1 MKFDSPKNGS
11 RKIDAAV
18 KRTSFIGHLGLIAGL
33 FWELGIDKLIDEK
46 LPKKRD
52 HKVPHSICI
61 LAMVINGLGFVG
73 QRLYLFPEFFENIS
87 IERLFGKNVTRED
100 LNQYAIGETLDR
112 ISEYGST
119 KLFMDIVLHVMSSL
133 SISCHLFH
141 TDTTSVSVYGDYES
155 EEEGAIDITFGLP
168 KNGRWDL
175 KQFVLSLI
183 VNQQGIPF
191 FMNTHSGNAPDK
203 ITIMEVIKS
212 LKSSLTPENKVYYVA
227 DNSFYTEDN
236 IKKMGKTFWISR
248 VTATITEAKELLTA
262 NLDLK
267 ILKSDDR
274 YSYYQTFVDYGGV
287 KQKWVLL
294 LSHKMKEKKERTLKN
309 KFNKEIE
316 KARKSLKK
324 LKGQNFSCEEDALRA
339 AEMWIQDFPSII
351 FDKIELKSI
360 KKRESGKKGRPLK
373 DEILK
378 IYYEIEAEIKTNDA
392 FVLKEMEKMGLF
404 ILASND
410 ITLSPEDMLEY
421 YKGQDKVEKGFR
433 FLKDNTF
440 SVSKVYLKKKTRIE
454 ALMMVMVLCL
464 LIYSI
469 AEWKLRT
476 RLEEENETVPDQKRK
491 STKTPTM
498 RWIFFLFQGITEL
511 NTQNK
516 EKIWSEILNMK
527 DIHWKILSLMGEKCK
542 NIYL

>member
-1 MKFDSPKNGS
+1 MKLSNPKNDS
-11 RKIDAAV
+11 RNVDTAV
-18 KRTSFIGHLGLIAGL
+18 KRTSFVGHLGLIAGL
-33 FWELGIDKLIDEK
+33 FRELEIDKLIDEK

-52 HKVPHSICI
+52 HKIPHSICI

-73 QRLYLFPEFFENIS
+73 QRLYLFPDFFKNIS
-87 IERLFGKNVTRED
+87 VERLFGEGVTRED

-112 ISEYGST
+112 IYEYGST
-119 KLFMDIVLHVMSSL
+119 KLFMDIVLHVMSRL
-133 SISCHLFH
+133 PISCHLLH
-141 TDTTSVSVYGDYES
+141 TDTTSVSVFGDYES
-155 EEEGAIDITFGLP
+155 EEEGTIDITFGHP

-212 LKSSLTPENKVYYVA
+212 LKSSFTHENKVYYVA
-227 DNSFYTEDN
+227 DNSFYTENN
-236 IKKMGKTFWISR
+236 IKKIGNTFWISR
-248 VTATITEAKELLTA
+248 VTSTITEAKDLLTA
-262 NLDLK
+262 NLSLET
-267 ILKSDDR
+267 LKSDDR
-274 YSYYQTFVDYGGV
+274 YSFYETYMDYGGV

-294 LSHKMKEKKERTLKN
+294 LSHKMKEKKEKTLKN
-309 KFNKEIE
+309 KCDKEIE

-324 LKGQNFSCEEDALRA
+324 LMGQDFFCEEDALKA
-339 AEMWIQDFPSII
+339 ADIWIQDFPYVE
-351 FDKIELKSI
+351 FDEIELKSI
-360 KKRESGKKGRPLK
+360 KRRESGKKGRPLK

-378 IYYEIEAEIKTNDA
+378 THYEIEAEIKTNND
-392 FVLKEMEKMGLF
+392 FVLKEMRKMGLF

-410 ITLSPEDMLEY
+410 INISPEDMLAY

-440 SVSKVYLKKKTRIE
+440 CVSQVYLIKKTRIE
-454 ALMMVMVLCL
+454 ALMMIMVLCL
-464 LIYSI
+464 MIYSI

-491 STKTPTM
+491 PTKNPTM
-498 RWIFFLFQGITEL
+498 RWIFFLFQGVTEL
-511 NTQNK
+511 KTKNK
-516 EKIWSEILNMK
+516 GKIKSEILNME
-527 DIHWKILSLMGEKCK
+527 DVNWKILSLMGEKCK

>member
-1 MKFDSPKNGS
+1 MKLSRPKNDS
-11 RKIDAAV
+11 RTIDATV
-18 KRTSFIGHLGLIAGL
+18 RRTSFLGHLGLIAGV
-33 FWELGIDKLIDEK
+33 FQELEVDKVIDEK

-73 QRLYLFPEFFENIS
+73 QRLYLFPDFFKNIS
-87 IERLFGKNVTRED
+87 TERLFGEGVTRED

-112 ISEYGST
+112 VSEYGPT
-119 KLFMDIVLHVMSSL
+119 KLFMDIVLHVMNRL
-133 SISCHLFH
+133 PISCHLLH

-155 EEEGAIDITFGLP
+155 EEEGAINITFGVP

-203 ITIMEVIKS
+203 ITIIEVINS
-212 LKSSLTPENKVYYVA
+212 LKSSLTHENKVYYVA

-236 IKKMGKTFWISR
+236 IKKMEKTFWISR
-248 VTATITEAKELLTA
+248 VTATITEAKDLLTA
-262 NLDLK
+262 NLNMK
-267 ILKSDDR
+267 TLKSDDR
-274 YSYYQTFVDYGGV
+274 YSFYQTFVDYGGV

-294 LSHKMKEKKERTLKN
+294 LSHKMKEKKEKTLKN
-309 KFNKEIE
+309 KFDKEIE
-316 KARKSLKK
+316 KARTSLKK
-324 LKGQNFSCEEDALRA
+324 LKGQDFFCEEDALKA
-339 AEMWIQDFPSII
+339 AEIWIQDFPSIV

-360 KKRESGKKGRPLK
+360 KKRESGKRGRISK
-373 DEILK
+373 NEILK
-378 IYYEIEAEIKTNDA
+378 TYYKIEAEIKTNDA

-410 ITLSPEDMLEY
+410 ISLSPEDILAY

-433 FLKDNTF
+433 FLKGNTF
-440 SVSKVYLKKKTRIE
+440 RISQVYLKKKTRIE
-454 ALMMVMVLCL
+454 ALVMIMVLCL
-464 LIYSI
+464 MIYSI

-491 STKTPTM
+491 PTKTPTM
-498 RWIFFLFQGITEL
+498 RWIFFLFQGVTEL
-511 NTQNK
+511 NTQN
-516 EKIWSEILNMK
+516 EGDIVSEIMNME
-527 DIHWKILSLMGEKCK
+527 DVHWKILSLMGEKCK

>member
-1 MKFDSPKNGS
+1 MKLSSPKNDS
-11 RKIDAAV
+11 INVDEAV
-18 KRTSFIGHLGLIAGL
+18 KRTSFVGHLGLIAGL
-33 FWELGIDKLIDEK
+33 FRELEIDKLIDEK

-52 HKVPHSICI
+52 HKIPHSICV

-73 QRLYLFPEFFENIS
+73 QRLYLFPDFFKNIS
-87 IERLFGKNVTRED
+87 VERLFGEGVTRED

-112 ISEYGST
+112 IYEYGST
-119 KLFMDIVLHVMSSL
+119 KLFMDIVLHVMSRL
-133 SISCHLFH
+133 PISCHLLH
-141 TDTTSVSVYGDYES
+141 TDTTSVSVFGDYES
-155 EEEGAIDITFGLP
+155 EEEGTIDITFGHP

-212 LKSSLTPENKVYYVA
+212 LKSSFTHENKVYYVA
-227 DNSFYTEDN
+227 DNSFYTENN
-236 IKKMGKTFWISR
+236 IKKIGNTFWISR
-248 VTATITEAKELLTA
+248 VTSTITEAKDLLTA
-262 NLDLK
+262 NLSLET
-267 ILKSDDR
+267 LKSDDR
-274 YSYYQTFVDYGGV
+274 YSFYETFVDYGGV

-294 LSHKMKEKKERTLKN
+294 LSHNMKEKKEKTQRN
-309 KFNKEIE
+309 KCDKEIE

-324 LKGQNFSCEEDALRA
+324 LMGRDFFCEEDALKA
-339 AEMWIQDFPSII
+339 AEVWIKDFPYVE
-351 FDKIELKSI
+351 FDKLELKSI

-378 IYYEIEAEIKTNDA
+378 TYYEIEAEIKTNDN
-392 FVLKEMEKMGLF
+392 FFLKEMEKLGLF

-410 ITLSPEDMLEY
+410 INLSPEDMLAY

-433 FLKDNTF
+433 FLKDKTF
-440 SVSKVYLKKKTRIE
+440 SVSNVYLKKKTRIE
-454 ALMMVMVLCL
+454 ALMMIMVLCL
-464 LIYSI
+464 MIYSI

-476 RLEEENETVPDQKRK
+476 RLEEENETVPDQKK
-491 STKTPTM
+491 KPTKTPTM
-498 RWIFFLFQGITEL
+498 RWIFFLFQGVTEL
-511 NTQNK
+511 YTKNK
-516 EKIWSEILNMK
+516 GKIRSEILNME
-527 DIHWKILSLMGEKCK
+527 DVNWQILSLMGEKCK